1 MAKKWTFTILAPLL
15 LVTTVRAQSASG
27 HFHWV
32 KGKNIYYRV
41 EQTTKVTEVVSGK
54 KTETGSRLNLVKRW
68 EVQDVDK
75 DTATVRLT
83 ITAMRHEQQ
92 RPNGEV
98 LRFDSTNPDKS
109 TPEMREQMGKY
120 IGQTLAI
127 LKVDGQGKVLEVIK
141 GSTNQ
146 YESDPP
152 FVLRLPAQPLTMG
165 QAWERFYQ
173 ITLDPPLGTG
183 EKIPSLQ
190 KYQVIALAKD
200 MATIRMHTDLKM
212 PGALS
217 AQMPLLQKQ
226 PEGQIVFNIS
236 AGRVQSVDFHIE
248 KELQGHQGE
257 GSSYR
262 FVSSYKEQYAE

>member
-1 MAKKWTFTILAPLL
+1 MARYWLLTVLAPLV
-15 LVTTVRAQSASG
+15 LVTGSSAQSTSG

-32 KGKNIYYRV
+32 KGQVLHFRV
-41 EQTTKVTEVVSGK
+41 EQTTKVSEVIGGK
-54 KTETGSRLNLVKRW
+54 KAETGFKLNLVKRW
-68 EVQDVDK
+68 EVQEVDQGA
-75 DTATVRLT
+75 ATVKLS

-98 LRFDSTNPDKS
+98 LRFDSTNPDKC
-109 TPEMREQMGKY
+109 TPELREQMGKY

-141 GSTNQ
+141 GSANQ

-152 FVLRLPAQPLTMG
+152 FVLRLPAEPLLVGT
-165 QAWERFYQ
+165 AWERTYQ

-183 EKIPSLQ
+183 EKIASRQ
-190 KYQVIALAKD
+190 KYQVTALANGL
-200 MATIRMHTDLKM
+200 ATIRMNTDLKM
-212 PGALS
+212 PTAIS
-217 AQMPLLQKQ
+217 ERMPLLQKQ
-226 PEGQIVFNIS
+226 PEGEIVFNIQ
-236 AGRVQSVDFHIE
+236 AGRVQSVDLHID
-248 KELQGHQGE
+248 KELQNHQGE

>member
-1 MAKKWTFTILAPLL
+1 MARKWIFTALACLILTAGA
-15 LVTTVRAQSASG
+15 RAQSTSG

-32 KGKNIYYRV
+32 KGQVLHFRV
-41 EQTTKVTEVVSGK
+41 EQITKVTEVVGGK
-54 KTETGSRLNLVKRW
+54 KTESGSKLNLVKRW
-68 EVQDVDK
+68 DVQEVDGSA
-75 DTATVRLT
+75 ATVKLS

-98 LRFDSTNPDKS
+98 LRFDSTNPDKC
-109 TPEMREQMGKY
+109 TPELREQMGKY

-141 GSTNQ
+141 GSANQ

-152 FVLRLPAQPLTMG
+152 FVLRLPSQPLTLG
-165 QAWERFYQ
+165 QAWERSYQ

-190 KYQVIALAKD
+190 KYQIVSLANGL
-200 MATIRMHTDLKM
+200 ATIRMNTELKM
-212 PGALS
+212 PGAIS

-226 PEGQIVFNIS
+226 PQGQIVFNTQ
-236 AGRVQSVDFHIE
+236 AGRVQSVDLHIE
-248 KELQGHQGE
+248 KELQGHQGD

-262 FVSSYKEQYAE
+262 FVSTYKEQYAE